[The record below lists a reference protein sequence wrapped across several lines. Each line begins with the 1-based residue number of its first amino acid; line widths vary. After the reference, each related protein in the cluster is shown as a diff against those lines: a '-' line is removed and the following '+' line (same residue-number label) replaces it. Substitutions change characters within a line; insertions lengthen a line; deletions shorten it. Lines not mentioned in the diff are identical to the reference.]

1 MIKGGYILQPR
12 KIDESDIQECPPH
25 VREIWLY
32 LLRKANH
39 KDTPNKKLQKGQL
52 LTSYKKIIN
61 DLSWKVGY
69 RTENYKKHH
78 CETAMKVLTRLNM
91 ITTTK
96 TTRGIIVTICNYEYY
111 QNPKNYEN
119 HNGNDNKTTTKPQS
133 TDTIDKNVK
142 NEKNEKNIYTDFI
155 KKFNEISGRK
165 FGSEKKAE
173 RQFKARLKEGW
184 TMQDFEIAIKN
195 LYKSKHHRE
204 NNFKWATPEL
214 ITRSDKL
221 NMYANANEESSLN
234 VAQKYKQKQGL

>member
-133 TDTIDKNVK
+133 TDTIDKNGK
-142 NEKNEKNIYTDFI
+142 NEKNEKNVQEIILYLNEKAN
-155 KKFNEISGRK
+155 KKFKPTTEAH
-165 FGSEKKAE
+165 KKYIN
-173 RQFKARLKEGW
+173 ARLKEGFTKEDCKTVIDKKVNEW
-184 TMQDFEIAIKN
+184 KGTDMDQYLRPETLFRPSKFEGYLNQKNIKN
-195 LYKSKHHRE
+195 NKKEFDERNDMPL
-204 NNFKWATPEL
+204 
-214 ITRSDKL
+214 
-221 NMYANANEESSLN
+221 
-234 VAQKYKQKQGL
+234 

>member
-39 KDTPNKKLQKGQL
+39 RDTPNKKLQKGQL

-133 TDTIDKNVK
+133 TDTIDKNGK
-142 NEKNEKNIYTDFI
+142 NEKNEKNNINIPFEKFWDLYD
-155 KKFNEISGRK
+155 KKVDRAKCEPKWKKLKDSERESIMQYIPKYKKSEPNKKYRKNPETFLNKRSWENEIIGDN
-165 FGSEKKAE
+165 KKNNT
-173 RQFKARLKEGW
+173 LK
-184 TMQDFEIAIKN
+184 N
-195 LYKSKHHRE
+195 PYK
-204 NNFKWATPEL
+204 
-214 ITRSDKL
+214 
-221 NMYANANEESSLN
+221 
-234 VAQKYKQKQGL
+234 

>member
-69 RTENYKKHH
+69 RTESYKKHH

-133 TDTIDKNVK
+133 TDTIDKNGK
-142 NEKNEKNIYTDFI
+142 NEKNEKKKLSFLSQYKNIKGYC
-155 KKFNEISGRK
+155 KKFM
-165 FGSEKKAE
+165 KKGDIDM
-173 RQFKARLKEGW
+173 RSYDTKGK
-184 TMQDFEIAIKN
+184 QDK
-195 LYKSKHHRE
+195 
-204 NNFKWATPEL
+204 
-214 ITRSDKL
+214 
-221 NMYANANEESSLN
+221 
-234 VAQKYKQKQGL
+234 